1 MGLGRKLTSAEAVR
15 KAEIELAGGNYTD
28 PIYWDRSSVLT
39 SSDWKKIAVFRT
51 LHGREPTPKE
61 LLGLL
66 KK

>member
-1 MGLGRKLTSAEAVR
+1 MGFGRKLTSAEAVR
-15 KAEIELAGGNYTD
+15 KAEIELEGGTYTS
-28 PIYWDRSSVLT
+28 PYWDQSSVLT